1 MDTIKLLTMVLMIIG
16 VTMGC
21 LLMILL
27 LLYYKKKN
35 EEKKLMNADQIGVD
49 GKPLA
54 NAEGKSVPKTK
65 TYTLENVS
73 KFMEFATITD
83 NMIVVKEGLKY
94 IMVVECQG
102 INYDLMSETEKNG
115 IEQGFVEFLNTIR
128 YPVQIYTQTRT
139 VNLEDSITNYTKKV
153 DAIQLEYEKLHAQYN
168 QAVKSERFTEQQL
181 NQMYFELTKQR
192 NLLEYGRDIIY
203 TTQRMSQNKN
213 VLDKKYYVVI
223 PYYIENVL
231 DSHYSKDEKKDQAFS
246 ELYTRAQ
253 ATIRSL
259 AVCGVNG
266 EILTSEELAELLYV
280 AYNRDE
286 AEVFGIDKAIKAG
299 YDELYSTAE
308 DVLDKK
314 MRSLDDQIADAALK
328 KAKEVVNEV
337 RSDKEKALREKQEN
351 QEDYISELAKMV
363 IEQNDKIIGEDV
375 ADEARSRIDREAK
388 EKRKEVSK

>member
-1 MDTIKLLTMVLMIIG
+1 MDTIKLLTMVLMAIG

-21 LLMILL
+21 LLMILA
-27 LLYYKKKN
+27 LLYYKKRN
-35 EEKKLMNADQIGVD
+35 EEMKLMNADQIGGD
-49 GKPLA
+49 GSPLS
-54 NAEGKSVPKTK
+54 NSESKSVPKTK
-65 TYTLENVS
+65 TYTLDNVS
-73 KFMEFATITD
+73 KFMEFTTITD

-102 INYDLMSETEKNG
+102 INYDLMSEAEKNG

-223 PYYIENVL
+223 PYYLETAL

>member
-35 EEKKLMNADQIGVD
+35 EEKKLMNADQIGGD
-49 GKPLA
+49 GSSA
-54 NAEGKSVPKTK
+54 SSEGKTVPKTK
-65 TYTLENVS
+65 TYTLDNVS
-73 KFMEFATITD
+73 KFMEFTTITD

-102 INYDLMSETEKNG
+102 INYDLMSEAEKNG

-286 AEVFGIDKAIKAG
+286 AEVFGIDKAIRAG

>member
-1 MDTIKLLTMVLMIIG
+1 MDTIKLLTMVLMAIG

-21 LLMILL
+21 LLMILA
-27 LLYYKKKN
+27 LLYYKKRN
-35 EEKKLMNADQIGVD
+35 EEMKLMNADQIGGD
-49 GKPLA
+49 GASLA
-54 NAEGKSVPKTK
+54 NSESKSVPKTK
-65 TYTLENVS
+65 TYTLDNVS
-73 KFMEFATITD
+73 KFMEFTTITD

-102 INYDLMSETEKNG
+102 INYDLMSEAEKNG

-223 PYYIENVL
+223 PYYLETAL
-231 DSHYSKDEKKDQAFS
+231 DSHYSKEEKKDQAFS

>member
-1 MDTIKLLTMVLMIIG
+1 MDTIKLLTMVLMAIG

-21 LLMILL
+21 LLMILA
-27 LLYYKKKN
+27 LLYYKKRN
-35 EEKKLMNADQIGVD
+35 EEMKLMNADQIGGD
-49 GKPLA
+49 GSPLS
-54 NAEGKSVPKTK
+54 NSESKSVPKTK
-65 TYTLENVS
+65 TYTLDNVS
-73 KFMEFATITD
+73 KFMEFTTITD

-102 INYDLMSETEKNG
+102 INYDLMSEAEKNG

-363 IEQNDKIIGEDV
+363 IEQNGKIIGEDV